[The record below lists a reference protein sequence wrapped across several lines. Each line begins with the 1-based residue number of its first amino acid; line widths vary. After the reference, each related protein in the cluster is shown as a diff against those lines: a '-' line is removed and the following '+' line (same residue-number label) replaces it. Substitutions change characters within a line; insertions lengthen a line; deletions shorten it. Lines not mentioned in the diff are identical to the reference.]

1 MKEINAGS
9 GKRMTGSLTRL
20 SRKIQSTQERNRHD
34 QVGWSRAVTQGRS
47 PVRINRLYEK
57 LSRLII
63 TDIHLLLCSHDLKT
77 WSESESRYHVRKWEK
92 QYMSYFRS
100 HPEDAAAV
108 DHIWQTMSLRVDRE
122 NIQFEVPWN
131 DSIMQGQEGFGS
143 SMRHGHILARFLRR
157 MNAMFP
163 AMVICQ
169 YDSEIQHGIYEDF
182 NQAQTVQHGTQ
193 LEIQVEESPW
203 RNRSNAMI

>member
-92 QYMSYFRS
+92 QYMSYFS
-100 HPEDAAAV
+100 HTQKMQLQLTIYGKLCLSGLTGRTFSLKCHGMTQSCKARKVLAA
-108 DHIWQTMSLRVDRE
+108 
-122 NIQFEVPWN
+122 P
-131 DSIMQGQEGFGS
+131 
-143 SMRHGHILARFLRR
+143 
-157 MNAMFP
+157 
-163 AMVICQ
+163 
-169 YDSEIQHGIYEDF
+169 
-182 NQAQTVQHGTQ
+182 
-193 LEIQVEESPW
+193 
-203 RNRSNAMI
+203 